1 MKMHTAYITAWRC
14 LNLTINSPPGV
25 VLIILEI
32 IAYVLNI
39 SITQDDSHTAH
50 TIVHTSIVHS
60 YCFRY
65 LYRISLNV
73 LDYLNRKQVGER

>member
-1 MKMHTAYITAWRC
+1 MKMHTAYITAWRY

-39 SITQDDSHTAH
+39 SITQDDSHTAD

-73 LDYLNRKQVGER
+73 LDYLNRKQVGEH